1 MNKEKFYNL
10 LKPLVSI
17 YDDIEKDL
25 ILDILERIDN
35 YDGQK
40 GTLKWYLDKL
50 NELKVFE
57 KYGTSITNKKK
68 KEIKQILEEILETS
82 VKNSVSIDT
91 LESYNSHNNANISV
105 NDIFNSRSANNLIS
119 EALKDTENISKL
131 INTKAIES
139 AKKEYQD
146 ILNTAYLE
154 ASTGIYT
161 YDKSIRLAIDKMAQN
176 GILMANYDSGR
187 RISIESAVRRDIIT
201 RVNKLVGDIELT
213 TAKDIMKT
221 NLVYVDQHLGAR
233 TRTKYTKEDFEAHD
247 EWQGKI
253 YMIEG
258 SNDKYGNLYE
268 KTGYGKMLGLK
279 GINCYHDLR
288 PYFEWETIP
297 KPIDIEES
305 KKERALLD
313 TQREF
318 ERNIRALKRKKIV
331 AKKMGYEETYEKANK
346 SLIKIN
352 KEYNKWLE
360 ENQKIRNANREY
372 VSNKANVLNTKNKEE
387 AKKNLSFKNN
397 EKNENLV
404 SNYEDVTAE
413 WFNNAT
419 PNSNQVK
426 DRDYFD
432 YDGVRYKVDGKNV
445 VLDYSPGEKELAEWL
460 ENTFGGDIYMIPRI
474 NNPDGIQTADYLFKG
489 EYWDLKTLT
498 GSGKRILEDSIKRKR
513 RQASNFIFDVT
524 NSKIEENNLF
534 GQLRKMYNSKSTNW
548 VDKIIVKKDK
558 NVIVIYKRNK
568 KD

>member
-57 KYGTSITNKKK
+57 KYGTSITNKRK

-154 ASTGIYT
+154 TSTGIYT

-258 SNDKYGNLYE
+258 SNDKYENLYE

-288 PYFEWETIP
+288 PYFECETIP

-313 TQREF
+313 TQRKF
-318 ERNIRALKRKKIV
+318 ERNIRVLKRKKIV
-331 AKKMGYEETYEKANK
+331 AKKMGYEEIYKKANK

-352 KEYNKWLE
+352 KEYDM
-360 ENQKIRNANREY
+360 ISAN
-372 VSNKANVLNTKNKEE
+372 S
-387 AKKNLSFKNN
+387 
-397 EKNENLV
+397 
-404 SNYEDVTAE
+404 
-413 WFNNAT
+413 
-419 PNSNQVK
+419 
-426 DRDYFD
+426 
-432 YDGVRYKVDGKNV
+432 
-445 VLDYSPGEKELAEWL
+445 
-460 ENTFGGDIYMIPRI
+460 
-474 NNPDGIQTADYLFKG
+474 
-489 EYWDLKTLT
+489 
-498 GSGKRILEDSIKRKR
+498 
-513 RQASNFIFDVT
+513 
-524 NSKIEENNLF
+524 SKIV
-534 GQLRKMYNSKSTNW
+534 R
-548 VDKIIVKKDK
+548 
-558 NVIVIYKRNK
+558 
-568 KD
+568 